1 MKRLR
6 EDGKI
11 TPRKRED
18 GKASVRVLVSTVG
31 SDFRLIV
38 LSSKEPFVI
47 SRFLS
52 FGSVFISVPWSSH
65 KIRQDETFVSDSW
78 TPRKINK

>member
-52 FGSVFISVPWSSH
+52 FGSVFISVLSLHFLFSFSLSHDNSHSSQ
-65 KIRQDETFVSDSW
+65 R
-78 TPRKINK
+78 RK

>member
-18 GKASVRVLVSTVG
+18 VG
-31 SDFRLIV
+31 DFRLIV

-78 TPRKINK
+78 TPRKINTGKDKG